1 MTVDRI
7 DPEVVDTACDV
18 FRDIFYE
25 EIPQDAIRPLDVAMA
40 AAIRAADKARGL
52 HVIQEGRTTYKEAGS
67 VSDIADRPLTER
79 QVAIL
84 GVLADAG
91 GRPVTPN
98 DIGWALG
105 FQPGEHKL
113 FRKGH
118 QRSMG
123 PAQKVIGSLNGLKRR
138 DYIRPTRRQDGLSG
152 TAYWLTSTGR
162 SALLLAR
169 KEKAAGERG

>member
-1 MTVDRI
+1 M
-7 DPEVVDTACDV
+7 
-18 FRDIFYE
+18 
-25 EIPQDAIRPLDVAMA
+25 
-40 AAIRAADKARGL
+40 
-52 HVIQEGRTTYKEAGS
+52 
-67 VSDIADRPLTER
+67 TER

-91 GRPVTPN
+91 GLPVTPN

-138 DYIRPTRRQDGLSG
+138 CFVRPTRRADGLSG
-152 TAYWLTSTGR
+152 TAYVLTSAGR
-162 SALLLAR
+162 LALLLTR
-169 KEKAAGERG
+169 AGYTV